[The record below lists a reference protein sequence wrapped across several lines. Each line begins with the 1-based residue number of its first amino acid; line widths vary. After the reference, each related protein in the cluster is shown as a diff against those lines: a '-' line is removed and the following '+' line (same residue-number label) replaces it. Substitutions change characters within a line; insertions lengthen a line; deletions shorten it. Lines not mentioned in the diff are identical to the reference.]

1 MKAIAAGLAALFVA
15 ASPLAHAQTSTDGAT
30 GRLSQADMNA
40 LTDARI
46 TIVKATLQ
54 LTSDQE
60 KFWPPIEQAIR
71 QRAKDRQ
78 ERLAGLVERIEAR
91 TEGRAERGRLESLQD
106 RNPVE
111 LMQRRAENLAQRAAD
126 LKKLADA
133 WQPLFQTLTPD
144 QKRRMAALTVVALR
158 DVVTGVEQRRMQDY

>member
-1 MKAIAAGLAALFVA
+1 MKAIAAGLAALFLA
-15 ASPLAHAQTSTDGAT
+15 ASPLAHAQTSTVGVT
-30 GRLSQADMNA
+30 GRLSQDDMNN

-54 LTSDQE
+54 LTPDQE
-60 KFWPPIEQAIR
+60 KYWPPIEQAIR

-78 ERLAGLVERIEAR
+78 ERLEGFVER
-91 TEGRAERGRLESLQD
+91 TEGRADRGLLENLQD

-111 LMQRRAENLAQRAAD
+111 LMQRRADNLAQRAAD

-144 QKRRMAALTVVALR
+144 QKRRLAALTIVALR
-158 DVVTGVEQRRMQDY
+158 DVTSGVVQRRMQDY

>member
-15 ASPLAHAQTSTDGAT
+15 VSPLAHAQTAT
-30 GRLSQADMNA
+30 VGIAGRLSQVDMNA

-46 TIVKATLQ
+46 AIVKATLQ

-78 ERLAGLVERIEAR
+78 ERLEAVVNGPRDGPTAGILKTCR
-91 TEGRAERGRLESLQD
+91 TAILSS
-106 RNPVE
+106 
-111 LMQRRAENLAQRAAD
+111 
-126 LKKLADA
+126 
-133 WQPLFQTLTPD
+133 
-144 QKRRMAALTVVALR
+144 
-158 DVVTGVEQRRMQDY
+158 

>member
-15 ASPLAHAQTSTDGAT
+15 VSPLAHAQTTT
-30 GRLSQADMNA
+30 GRVSQADMNT

-46 TIVKATLQ
+46 AIVKATLQ
-54 LTSDQE
+54 LTPDQE
-60 KFWPPIEQAIR
+60 KYWPPIEQAIR

-78 ERLAGLVERIEAR
+78 ERLGGVLER
-91 TEGRAERGRLESLQD
+91 TEGRADQGTPQNLQN

-111 LMQRRAENLAQRAAD
+111 LMQRRADNLAQRAAD

-133 WQPLFQTLTPD
+133 WQPLYQTLTPD
-144 QKRRMAALTVVALR
+144 QKQRMSALMIVALR
-158 DVVTGVEQRRMQDY
+158 DATSAVEIRRMRDY

>member
-15 ASPLAHAQTSTDGAT
+15 VSPLAHAQTPTVGVA
-30 GRLSQADMNA
+30 GRLSQVDMNA

-46 TIVKATLQ
+46 AIVKATLQ
-54 LTSDQE
+54 LTPDQE
-60 KFWPPIEQAIR
+60 KYWPPIEQAIR

-78 ERLAGLVERIEAR
+78 ERLEGFVER
-91 TEGRAERGRLESLQD
+91 TEGRADRGPLENAQN

-111 LMQRRAENLAQRAAD
+111 LMQRRADNMAQRAAN

-133 WQPLFQTLTPD
+133 WQPLFQMLTPD
-144 QKRRMAALTVVALR
+144 QKQRMAALTIVALR
-158 DVVTGVEQRRMQDY
+158 DVTTAAEQRRMQDY

>member
-15 ASPLAHAQTSTDGAT
+15 ASPLAHAQTPTAGVA
-30 GRLSQADMNA
+30 GRLSQVDMNA

-46 TIVKATLQ
+46 AIVKATLQ
-54 LTSDQE
+54 LTPDQE
-60 KFWPPIEQAIR
+60 KYWPPIEQAIR

-78 ERLAGLVERIEAR
+78 ARLEGVVEQ
-91 TEGRAERGRLESLQD
+91 TEGRADRGPLENAQN

-111 LMQRRAENLAQRAAD
+111 LMQRRADILAQRAAN

-133 WQPLFQTLTPD
+133 WQPLFQMLTPD
-144 QKRRMAALTVVALR
+144 QKQRMAALTIVALR
-158 DVVTGVEQRRMQDY
+158 DVTSAAEQRRMQDY

>member
-15 ASPLAHAQTSTDGAT
+15 VSPLAHAQTPTVGA
-30 GRLSQADMNA
+30 GRLSQVDMNA

-46 TIVKATLQ
+46 AIVKATLQ
-54 LTSDQE
+54 LTPDQE
-60 KFWPPIEQAIR
+60 KFWSPIEQAIR

-78 ERLAGLVERIEAR
+78 ERLGGIVERTEGR
-91 TEGRAERGRLESLQD
+91 TEGRADQGALENLQN

-111 LMQRRAENLAQRAAD
+111 LMQRRADNMAQRAAN

-133 WQPLFQTLTPD
+133 WQPLYQTLSPD
-144 QKRRMAALTVVALR
+144 QKRRMAALTIVALR
-158 DVVTGVEQRRMQDY
+158 DATSGVEQRRMRDY

>member
-1 MKAIAAGLAALFVA
+1 
-15 ASPLAHAQTSTDGAT
+15 
-30 GRLSQADMNA
+30 MNA

-46 TIVKATLQ
+46 AIVKATLQ
-54 LTSDQE
+54 LTPDQE
-60 KFWPPIEQAIR
+60 KYWPPIEQAIR

-78 ERLAGLVERIEAR
+78 ARLEGVVEQ
-91 TEGRAERGRLESLQD
+91 TEGRADRSPLENAQN

-111 LMQRRAENLAQRAAD
+111 LMQRRADNMAQRAAN

-144 QKRRMAALTVVALR
+144 QKQRMAALTIVALR
-158 DVVTGVEQRRMQDY
+158 DVTSAAQQRRMQDY

>member
-1 MKAIAAGLAALFVA
+1 MKAIAAVLAALFVA
-15 ASPLAHAQTSTDGAT
+15 VSPLAHAQTSTAGIA
-30 GRLSQADMNA
+30 GRLSQVDMNA

-46 TIVKATLQ
+46 AIVKATLQ

-78 ERLAGLVERIEAR
+78 ERLEGLVER
-91 TEGRAERGRLESLQD
+91 TEGRADRGVVENLQN

-111 LMQRRAENLAQRAAD
+111 LMQRRADNLAQRAAN

-144 QKRRMAALTVVALR
+144 QKRRMAALTIVALR
-158 DVVTGVEQRRMQDY
+158 DVTSGVEQRRMQDY